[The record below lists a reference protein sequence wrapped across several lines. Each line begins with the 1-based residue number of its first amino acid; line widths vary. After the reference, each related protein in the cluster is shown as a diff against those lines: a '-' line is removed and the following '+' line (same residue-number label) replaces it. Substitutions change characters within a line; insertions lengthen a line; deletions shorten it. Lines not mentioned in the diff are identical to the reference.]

1 MSITDMIT
9 ESPSGGTVSLVDA
22 PLPVTGFFVGGIVP
36 SLVVPAGTD
45 LRQVREIIDEFAEY
59 LRDEVGAEYLGWW
72 TDEETGCVYLD
83 GTTWHWSEFLAGRT
97 GRERHEIAI
106 FDIRNARELRLTYVD
121 GE

>member
-9 ESPSGGTVSLVDA
+9 ESPSGGTVSLVDS

-36 SLVVPAGTD
+36 SLVLDHPDRTKIEDFV
-45 LRQVREIIDEFAEY
+45 EY
-59 LRDEVGAEYLGWW
+59 LRDEVGAEYVGWW
-72 TDEETGCVYLD
+72 TDEDTGKIYVD